1 MRAFILVIDGFGIG
15 AMPDCKLFN
24 DFGANTLKNVRAA
37 YDLNLPVLS
46 DMGLYNIDGTYNDDR
61 QPIGAYGRLEELSK
75 GKDTTVGHW
84 EMAGV
89 ITNQPMPTF
98 PQGFPQ
104 GFISKL
110 EKELGTKVLCNKPY
124 SGTEV
129 IKDYGEEHLRTGYP
143 IVYTS
148 ADSVL
153 QIAVHMDKYTVE
165 QLYDMCEKARKL
177 CTGKYAVGRVIARP
191 FAGEYPFVRTADR
204 KDFSLNPPAK
214 TLLDFVKDAGMQSVA
229 VGKIEYI
236 FNGQGITRSIHTVSN
251 LDGLNKTIEIAK
263 ERFDGLVFV
272 NLVDTDM
279 KYGHRR
285 DVFGYAEALE
295 EIDSKVAEL
304 VKVMRHDDVLYI
316 TGDHGCDP
324 THKAHTDHTREYT
337 PLLIYGCDVLPTN
350 LGTMKGFD
358 VICDTIREQLGI
370 RGGTKSVWEK
380 ITR

>member
-15 AMPDCKLFN
+15 AMPDCKLFG
-24 DFGANTLKNVRAA
+24 DYGANTLKNIRNA
-37 YDLNLPVLS
+37 YDLNLPTLA
-46 DMGLYNIDGTYNDDR
+46 DMGLYNIDGTYNEDR
-61 QPIGAYGRLEELSK
+61 QPSAAYARLEELSK

-89 ITNQPMPTF
+89 ITEKPFPTF
-98 PQGFPQ
+98 PNGFPKE
-104 GFISKL
+104 FMAPL
-110 EKELGTKVLCNKPY
+110 EKESGTKFLCNKPY

-129 IKDYGEEHLRTGYP
+129 IKDYGEEHLATGYP
-143 IVYTS
+143 IIYTS

-153 QIAVHMDKYTVE
+153 QIATHSDRYTLE
-165 QLYDMCEKARKL
+165 QLYDMCEKARAL

-191 FAGEYPFVRTADR
+191 FTGEYPFTRTADR
-204 KDFSLNPPAK
+204 KDFSLDP
-214 TLLDFVKDAGMQSVA
+214 TGVTILDEVKAAGLQSVA

-236 FNGQGITRSIHTVSN
+236 FNGRGITRSIHTHSN
-251 LDGLNKTIEIAK
+251 LEGLNVTIDIAK
-263 ERFDGLVFV
+263 ENFDGLVFV

-295 EIDSKVAEL
+295 EIDGKVAEL
-304 VKVMRHDDVLYI
+304 IKYLKYDDVVYI

-337 PLLIYGCDVLPTN
+337 PLLVYGTEVVPTN
-350 LGTMKGFD
+350 LGTIKGFD
-358 VICDTIREQLGI
+358 VIADTIREQLDIGV
-370 RGGTKSVWEK
+370 GAKSVWEK

>member
-15 AMPDCKLFN
+15 AMPDCKLFG
-24 DFGANTLKNVRAA
+24 DYGANTLKNIRNA
-37 YDLNLPVLS
+37 YDLNLPTLA
-46 DMGLYNIDGTYNDDR
+46 DMGLYNIDGTYNEDR
-61 QPIGAYGRLEELSK
+61 QPSAAYARLEELSK

-89 ITNQPMPTF
+89 ITEKPFPTF
-98 PQGFPQ
+98 PNGFPKE
-104 GFISKL
+104 FMARL
-110 EKELGTKVLCNKPY
+110 EKECSTKFLCNKPY

-129 IKDYGEEHLRTGYP
+129 IKDYGEEHLATGYP
-143 IVYTS
+143 IIYTS

-153 QIAVHMDKYTVE
+153 QIATHSDRYTLE
-165 QLYDMCEKARKL
+165 QLYDMCEKARAL

-191 FAGEYPFVRTADR
+191 FTGEYPFTRTADR
-204 KDFSLNPPAK
+204 KDFSLDP
-214 TLLDFVKDAGMQSVA
+214 TGVTILDEVKAAGLQSVA

-236 FNGQGITRSIHTVSN
+236 FNGRGITRSIHTHSN
-251 LDGLNKTIEIAK
+251 LEGLNVTIDIAK
-263 ERFDGLVFV
+263 ENFDGLVFV

-295 EIDSKVAEL
+295 EIDGKVAEL
-304 VKVMRHDDVLYI
+304 IKYLKYDDVVYI

-337 PLLIYGCDVLPTN
+337 PLLVYGTEVVPTN
-350 LGTMKGFD
+350 LGTIKGFD
-358 VICDTIREQLGI
+358 VIADTIREQLDIGQ
-370 RGGTKSVWEK
+370 GAKSVWEK

>member
-15 AMPDCKLFN
+15 AMPDCKLFG
-24 DFGANTLKNVRAA
+24 DYGANTLKNIRNA
-37 YDLNLPVLS
+37 YDLNLATLA
-46 DMGLYNIDGTYNDDR
+46 DMGLYNIDGTYNEDR
-61 QPIGAYGRLEELSK
+61 QPSAAYARLEELSK

-89 ITNQPMPTF
+89 ITEKPFPTF
-98 PQGFPQ
+98 PNGFPKE
-104 GFISKL
+104 FMARL
-110 EKELGTKVLCNKPY
+110 EKECGTKFLCNKPY

-129 IKDYGEEHLRTGYP
+129 IKDYGEEHLATGYP
-143 IVYTS
+143 IIYTS

-153 QIAVHMDKYTVE
+153 QIATHSDRYTLE
-165 QLYDMCEKARKL
+165 QLYDMCEKARAL

-191 FAGEYPFVRTADR
+191 FTGEYPFTRTADR
-204 KDFSLNPPAK
+204 KDFSLDP
-214 TLLDFVKDAGMQSVA
+214 TGVTILDEVKAAGLQSVA

-236 FNGQGITRSIHTVSN
+236 FNGRGITRSIHTHSN
-251 LDGLNKTIEIAK
+251 LEGLNVTIDIAK
-263 ERFDGLVFV
+263 ENFDGLVFV

-295 EIDSKVAEL
+295 EIDGKVAEL
-304 VKVMRHDDVLYI
+304 IKYLKYDDVVYI

-337 PLLIYGCDVLPTN
+337 PLLVYGTEVVPTN
-350 LGTMKGFD
+350 LGTIKGFD
-358 VICDTIREQLGI
+358 VIADTIREQLDIGV
-370 RGGTKSVWEK
+370 GAKSVWEK